1 MVDNSDS
8 SLFDPTEDGGLS
20 IGYPQ
25 FSPPGVA
32 SFLPPSLP
40 EPLLSLPTMPAG
52 HQTQSALPASQQHMQ
67 QHSAS
72 INLPPVLPS
81 AVSGAGSREESAP
94 TQVHTLALRL
104 QHLESLCQDL
114 QREKN
119 VMEDQFGLQRRKFMN
134 LMVEKDEELSQMKR
148 SVEQLSSEL
157 QRCQQQLR
165 DREEELRGT
174 ITKARESAMREA
186 FDADRIIYEEEI
198 ATLRKTIDGEGRG
211 ERESLLSPVS
221 NQRRSPS
228 PGDPLL
234 EGDLAKAVEES
245 QMLKAVV
252 VPLEKQEIDQL
263 QLQLNEARQRL
274 QHAEEVKRLESPPLI
289 DMDTTLSDITSPGD
303 NKLQRQ
309 LELER
314 SARHDLEMHTKALEY
329 QKAIL
334 QEEVGSLQTQLEKVS
349 GKLSSQEES
358 YQQLKQAWDMAN
370 QHFIVAQDKLHQ
382 KMYFMEQKQQLL
394 QQQKNLSGS
403 PNTNLFPLEDRSV
416 AHSIRQPIKDLSA
429 RSHSCSDIR
438 ESGGSSQLHTAA
450 LESELKRVRERLEQ
464 RNATC
469 ESYEAQLQR
478 VQEQMLEELDEKDQ
492 ELVRLREECSKA
504 RAGVSRERKAKEELR
519 RNMEQAC
526 EQFKAQV
533 EGFQSGLHAEQSKL
547 KSLREQY
554 TQSKHE
560 AQRDLARFSDER
572 VSLFSQISSAQEEY
586 DCLKVVQAEEKER
599 YLEGLRAVSQERTM
613 AEDNVAALQVRLTE
627 VEREKQSSNL
637 NVQLEAARRQIAAL
651 ELVKAELEQEHKMKE
666 QAVAARSDVE
676 EKSRSFIA
684 EQHQRL
690 EVEAAARHGAEQ
702 QVRELQRQ
710 VASLRSQLNTSQENQ
725 KDFVE
730 LSQAL
735 QMKLAKIEEEQKLNT
750 ASNPS

>member
-1 MVDNSDS
+1 
-8 SLFDPTEDGGLS
+8 
-20 IGYPQ
+20 
-25 FSPPGVA
+25 
-32 SFLPPSLP
+32 
-40 EPLLSLPTMPAG
+40 
-52 HQTQSALPASQQHMQ
+52 
-67 QHSAS
+67 
-72 INLPPVLPS
+72 
-81 AVSGAGSREESAP
+81 
-94 TQVHTLALRL
+94 
-104 QHLESLCQDL
+104 
-114 QREKN
+114 
-119 VMEDQFGLQRRKFMN
+119 MEDQFGLQRRKFMN
-134 LMVEKDEELSQMKR
+134 LMVEKDQELSRVKQ

-165 DREEELRGT
+165 DREEELQGT

-198 ATLRKTIDGEGRG
+198 ATLRRIIDGEGRG
-211 ERESLLSPVS
+211 ERESLLSPVP

-228 PGDPLL
+228 PGDPLQ

-245 QMLKAVV
+245 RMLKAVV
-252 VPLEKQEIDQL
+252 VPLEKQEIEQL

-274 QHAEEVKRLESPPLI
+274 QHAEEVERLESPPLI
-289 DMDTTLSDITSPGD
+289 DMDTTLSDVTSSGD

-329 QKAIL
+329 QKAKL
-334 QEEVGSLQTQLEKVS
+334 QEEVGSLRTQLENVS

-358 YQQLKQAWDMAN
+358 YQQLKQTWDMAN

-394 QQQKNLSGS
+394 QQHKNLSD
-403 PNTNLFPLEDRSV
+403 TNLFPPEDRSV
-416 AHSIRQPIKDLSA
+416 APSIRQPIRDLSA

-438 ESGGSSQLHTAA
+438 ESSGSSQLHTTA

-504 RAGVSRERKAKEELR
+504 RAGVARERKAKEELR

-533 EGFQSGLHAEQSKL
+533 EGFQSGMHAEQSKL

-572 VSLFSQISSAQEEY
+572 VSLFAQIASAQEEY

-599 YLEGLRAVSQERTM
+599 YLEGLHAVIQERTM

-627 VEREKQSSNL
+627 VERRKQSVEEELSAKLDQLREQLELRDREREWQESNL
-637 NVQLEAARRQIAAL
+637 NVELEAARRQIAAL
-651 ELVKAELEQEHKMKE
+651 ELVKAELEQEQE

-750 ASNPS
+750 ASNPF

>member
-1 MVDNSDS
+1 
-8 SLFDPTEDGGLS
+8 
-20 IGYPQ
+20 
-25 FSPPGVA
+25 
-32 SFLPPSLP
+32 
-40 EPLLSLPTMPAG
+40 
-52 HQTQSALPASQQHMQ
+52 
-67 QHSAS
+67 
-72 INLPPVLPS
+72 
-81 AVSGAGSREESAP
+81 
-94 TQVHTLALRL
+94 
-104 QHLESLCQDL
+104 
-114 QREKN
+114 
-119 VMEDQFGLQRRKFMN
+119 
-134 LMVEKDEELSQMKR
+134 
-148 SVEQLSSEL
+148 
-157 QRCQQQLR
+157 
-165 DREEELRGT
+165 
-174 ITKARESAMREA
+174 
-186 FDADRIIYEEEI
+186 
-198 ATLRKTIDGEGRG
+198 
-211 ERESLLSPVS
+211 
-221 NQRRSPS
+221 
-228 PGDPLL
+228 
-234 EGDLAKAVEES
+234 
-245 QMLKAVV
+245 
-252 VPLEKQEIDQL
+252 
-263 QLQLNEARQRL
+263 
-274 QHAEEVKRLESPPLI
+274 
-289 DMDTTLSDITSPGD
+289 
-303 NKLQRQ
+303 
-309 LELER
+309 
-314 SARHDLEMHTKALEY
+314 MHTKALEY

-334 QEEVGSLQTQLEKVS
+334 QEEVGSLQTQLEKAVS

-358 YQQLKQAWDMAN
+358 YQQLKQTWDMAN

-599 YLEGLRAVSQERTM
+599 YLEGLRAVSQCCLG
-613 AEDNVAALQVRLTE
+613 ADNGGR
-627 VEREKQSSNL
+627 
-637 NVQLEAARRQIAAL
+637 
-651 ELVKAELEQEHKMKE
+651 
-666 QAVAARSDVE
+666 
-676 EKSRSFIA
+676 
-684 EQHQRL
+684 
-690 EVEAAARHGAEQ
+690 
-702 QVRELQRQ
+702 
-710 VASLRSQLNTSQENQ
+710 
-725 KDFVE
+725 
-730 LSQAL
+730 
-735 QMKLAKIEEEQKLNT
+735 
-750 ASNPS
+750 

>member
-1 MVDNSDS
+1 MCLNV
-8 SLFDPTEDGGLS
+8 LL
-20 IGYPQ
+20 
-25 FSPPGVA
+25 
-32 SFLPPSLP
+32 LP
-40 EPLLSLPTMPAG
+40 
-52 HQTQSALPASQQHMQ
+52 
-67 QHSAS
+67 
-72 INLPPVLPS
+72 
-81 AVSGAGSREESAP
+81 
-94 TQVHTLALRL
+94 
-104 QHLESLCQDL
+104 LCL
-114 QREKN
+114 I
-119 VMEDQFGLQRRKFMN
+119 
-134 LMVEKDEELSQMKR
+134 
-148 SVEQLSSEL
+148 
-157 QRCQQQLR
+157 CQQ
-165 DREEELRGT
+165 
-174 ITKARESAMREA
+174 
-186 FDADRIIYEEEI
+186 EI
-198 ATLRKTIDGEGRG
+198 E
-211 ERESLLSPVS
+211 
-221 NQRRSPS
+221 
-228 PGDPLL
+228 
-234 EGDLAKAVEES
+234 
-245 QMLKAVV
+245 
-252 VPLEKQEIDQL
+252 QL

-274 QHAEEVKRLESPPLI
+274 QHAEEVERLESPPLI
-289 DMDTTLSDITSPGD
+289 DMDTTLSDVTSSGD

-329 QKAIL
+329 QKAKL
-334 QEEVGSLQTQLEKVS
+334 QEEVGSLRTQLENVS

-358 YQQLKQAWDMAN
+358 YQQLKQTWDMAN

-394 QQQKNLSGS
+394 QQHKNLSD
-403 PNTNLFPLEDRSV
+403 TNLFPPEDRSV
-416 AHSIRQPIKDLSA
+416 APSIRQPIRDLSA

-438 ESGGSSQLHTAA
+438 ESSGSSQLHTTA

-504 RAGVSRERKAKEELR
+504 RAGVARERKAKEELR

-533 EGFQSGLHAEQSKL
+533 EGFQSGMHAEQSKL

-572 VSLFSQISSAQEEY
+572 VSLFAQIASAQEEY

-599 YLEGLRAVSQERTM
+599 YLEGLHAVIQERTM

-627 VEREKQSSNL
+627 VERRKQSVEEELSAKLDQLREQLELRDREREWQESNL
-637 NVQLEAARRQIAAL
+637 NVELEAARRQIAAL
-651 ELVKAELEQEHKMKE
+651 ELVKAELEQEQE

-750 ASNPS
+750 ASNPF

>member
-1 MVDNSDS
+1 MCN
-8 SLFDPTEDGGLS
+8 
-20 IGYPQ
+20 
-25 FSPPGVA
+25 
-32 SFLPPSLP
+32 
-40 EPLLSLPTMPAG
+40 
-52 HQTQSALPASQQHMQ
+52 
-67 QHSAS
+67 
-72 INLPPVLPS
+72 
-81 AVSGAGSREESAP
+81 
-94 TQVHTLALRL
+94 
-104 QHLESLCQDL
+104 
-114 QREKN
+114 
-119 VMEDQFGLQRRKFMN
+119 
-134 LMVEKDEELSQMKR
+134 
-148 SVEQLSSEL
+148 
-157 QRCQQQLR
+157 
-165 DREEELRGT
+165 
-174 ITKARESAMREA
+174 
-186 FDADRIIYEEEI
+186 
-198 ATLRKTIDGEGRG
+198 
-211 ERESLLSPVS
+211 
-221 NQRRSPS
+221 
-228 PGDPLL
+228 
-234 EGDLAKAVEES
+234 
-245 QMLKAVV
+245 
-252 VPLEKQEIDQL
+252 
-263 QLQLNEARQRL
+263 
-274 QHAEEVKRLESPPLI
+274 
-289 DMDTTLSDITSPGD
+289 
-303 NKLQRQ
+303 
-309 LELER
+309 
-314 SARHDLEMHTKALEY
+314 
-329 QKAIL
+329 
-334 QEEVGSLQTQLEKVS
+334 SLQSVSSCPAVS

-358 YQQLKQAWDMAN
+358 YQQLKQTWDMAN

-394 QQQKNLSGS
+394 QQHKNLSD
-403 PNTNLFPLEDRSV
+403 TNLFPPEDRSV
-416 AHSIRQPIKDLSA
+416 APSIRQPIRDLSA

-438 ESGGSSQLHTAA
+438 ESSGSSQLHTTA

-504 RAGVSRERKAKEELR
+504 RAGVARERKAKEELR

-533 EGFQSGLHAEQSKL
+533 EGFQSGMHAEQSKL

-572 VSLFSQISSAQEEY
+572 VSLFAQIASAQEEY

-599 YLEGLRAVSQERTM
+599 YLEGLHAVIQERTM

-627 VEREKQSSNL
+627 VERRKQSVEEELSAKLDQLREQLELRDREREWQESNL
-637 NVQLEAARRQIAAL
+637 NVELEAARRQIAAL
-651 ELVKAELEQEHKMKE
+651 ELVKAELEQEQE

-750 ASNPS
+750 ASNPF